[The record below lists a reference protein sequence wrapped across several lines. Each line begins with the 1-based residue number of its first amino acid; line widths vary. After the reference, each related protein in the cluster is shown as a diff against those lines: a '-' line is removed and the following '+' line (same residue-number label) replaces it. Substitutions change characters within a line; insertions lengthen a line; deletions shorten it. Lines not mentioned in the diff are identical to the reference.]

1 MRIVPRPRAGQPKL
15 DDAWHTELE
24 AALDGH
30 DTDAAGDTW
39 RELRTDVRALTPPMS
54 AQFERQLAE
63 RLAKGR
69 ESARRQSR
77 RPALRR
83 SARPAAAVLV
93 AAMSLAAAA
102 VIVTR
107 PGGPAG
113 TGGAVHSTVAQR
125 TATAQSGGS
134 VSAQRVG
141 STGAGGGAAQRFAPA
156 AVGSGAGAKAA
167 GRTGTVAP
175 GASAA
180 ANSPSPP
187 TVFPFTHEVRPSGRV
202 QQLAASI
209 SLATSAGDIQSI
221 ADGVMRLA
229 ASEGGYV
236 QSSHVQVQGGT
247 GEANLTLKLPSAKL
261 GTALGA
267 LARLAPVRAES
278 QSLQDITDTYDAA
291 RQRVADAAAERNA
304 LLRALSRASTP
315 GQIDSLRE
323 RLAQARA
330 ALAQARSAFQAVSR
344 LASTAE
350 VEVTVL
356 GEAQASGAG
365 LTVNRG
371 LHDAGR
377 VLIVTLAVLLIA
389 AAILVPLSLLTL
401 AVAGAWR
408 IVRRR
413 RRERALDTA

>member
-1 MRIVPRPRAGQPKL
+1 
-15 DDAWHTELE
+15 
-24 AALDGH
+24 
-30 DTDAAGDTW
+30 
-39 RELRTDVRALTPPMS
+39 
-54 AQFERQLAE
+54 
-63 RLAKGR
+63 
-69 ESARRQSR
+69 
-77 RPALRR
+77 
-83 SARPAAAVLV
+83 
-93 AAMSLAAAA
+93 
-102 VIVTR
+102 
-107 PGGPAG
+107 
-113 TGGAVHSTVAQR
+113 VHSTVAQR